1 MMRVALNVLLILALA
16 GGAYFAIR
24 PAVMADAGTPRVE
37 LNAEN
42 LGPRSIEDLT
52 EKSIKRDYGLA
63 WQTMAAALRENQI
76 DLLDGYF
83 TGIAKATLAEQ
94 IADQKRSG
102 VRLHY
107 TDQGHKLEAV
117 FYSPAGDAMQLRD
130 RAQVEV
136 EIIDGDKVVHREN
149 VTLNYLVLMTP
160 GADRWLVRDL
170 QTSAAEVRP

>member
-1 MMRVALNVLLILALA
+1 MRKPLLKIGLVLALL
-16 GGAYFAIR
+16 GGAYVALWQ
-24 PAVMADAGTPRVE
+24 PVLAKENLPKVE

-52 EKSIKRDYGLA
+52 EKSIVRDYRYA
-63 WQTMAAALRENQI
+63 WQTMAGALRENRN

-94 IADQKRSG
+94 IADQKHCG
-102 VRLHY
+102 VRMRY
-107 TDQGHKLEAV
+107 TDHGHKLEAV
-117 FYSPAGDAMQLRD
+117 FYSPSGDVMQLRD
-130 RAQVEV
+130 RAQMEV
-136 EIIDGDKVVHREN
+136 EIVDGDKVVHRED

-170 QTSAAEVRP
+170 QTTAGEVRP

>member
-1 MMRVALNVLLILALA
+1 MMRLANVLIILALA
-16 GGAYFAIR
+16 VGAYFALR
-24 PAVMADAGTPRVE
+24 PAVMADGSGRKVE

-52 EKSIKRDYGLA
+52 EKSITRDYGLA
-63 WQTMAAALRENQI
+63 WRTMAAALRENRRE
-76 DLLDGYF
+76 LLDGYF

-94 IADQKRSG
+94 IADQKNSG
-102 VRLHY
+102 IRVRY

-117 FYSPAGDAMQLRD
+117 FYSPSGDAMQLRD
-130 RAQVEV
+130 RAQLEV
-136 EIIDGDKVVHREN
+136 EIVDGDKVVHRED

-170 QTSAAEVRP
+170 QTTAAEVRP